1 MSESVGL
8 IGKGIEFT
16 GDINFEGTL
25 RIEGQV
31 SGTIKGETG
40 TVSIGDSGNV
50 KADIISN
57 ICIIDGTLEGD
68 LQAKTKVEITK
79 TGRLRGNVITRDL
92 VIAEGAIFEGSL
104 EMVKESGF
112 ATMPDRNEQQTLQT
126 A

>member
-1 MSESVGL
+1 LSESVGL